1 MYSMT
6 GYANTNAN
14 YNNIDVNIE
23 LKSVNH
29 RYLNISLKLPEE
41 VRLLEQKINALLS
54 KHISRGKVEC
64 RINIHLNMD
73 NTNISLNDK
82 LTDQLIKLNKKL
94 VRKASI
100 ESLTVADIL
109 KFPGVLSRQ
118 ELNLNNIEQKLLEQ
132 VEATCIEFNQSRKR
146 EGKNLKEYL
155 LIRITK
161 IEEIVQNI
169 LLTYPKR
176 IQEYSARLTE
186 KLNEVLGTSIQSER
200 LNQEIAL
207 YIQKIDIDEELS
219 RLQSHIN
226 ETKRL
231 LLENDNTTLGKR
243 LDFMM
248 QEFNRESNTLA
259 SKSNQA
265 ELTQSAIELKVLIEQ
280 MREQI
285 QNIE

>member
-6 GYANTNAN
+6 GYANTNEN
-14 YNNIDVNIE
+14 YDNMDISIE

-29 RYLNISLKLPEE
+29 RYLNVSLKLPEE
-41 VRLLEQKINALLS
+41 LRFLEQKINPLLS
-54 KHISRGKVEC
+54 QYISRGKVEC
-64 RINIHLNMD
+64 RISMNVNMD
-73 NTNISLNDK
+73 NTSINLNEK
-82 LTDQLIKLNKKL
+82 LTNQLVELNKKL
-94 VRKASI
+94 IRESNI
-100 ESLTVADIL
+100 DSLTVADLL
-109 KFPGVLSRQ
+109 KFPGVLSKQ
-118 ELNLNNIEQKLLEQ
+118 EIDLASMEEKLLNQ
-132 VEATCIEFNQSRKR
+132 IKSTCIAFNQSRER
-146 EGKNLKEYL
+146 EGENLKEHL
-155 LIRITK
+155 LVRIAK
-161 IEEIVQNI
+161 IEEIVQHI
-169 LLTYPKR
+169 LLTHPER
-176 IQEYSARLTE
+176 IQEYSTRLTE
-186 KLNEVLGTSIQSER
+186 KLNDILGTSIEPDR

-219 RLQSHIN
+219 RLQSHI
-226 ETKRL
+226 EEAKRL
-231 LLENDNTTLGKR
+231 LLKDDNSTLGKR